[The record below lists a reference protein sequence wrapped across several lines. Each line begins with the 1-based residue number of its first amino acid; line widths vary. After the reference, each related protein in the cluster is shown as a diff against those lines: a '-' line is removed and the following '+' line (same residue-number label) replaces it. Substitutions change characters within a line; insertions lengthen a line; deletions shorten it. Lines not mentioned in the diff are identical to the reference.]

1 MFACEGYNWGLTALD
16 RDAIVCDMT
25 TSQDEKQVLRII
37 FPDEL
42 LTQLDE
48 YCKSVEA
55 LYPGVNMSRS
65 AAIRRMVEMA
75 LKEGVD
81 SKDGYL

>member
-1 MFACEGYNWGLTALD
+1 M
-16 RDAIVCDMT
+16 CDMT
-25 TSQDEKQVLRII
+25 TGQDEKQVLRII

-48 YCKSVEA
+48 YCASVETMF
-55 LYPGVNMSRS
+55 PGVNMSRS
-65 AAIRRMVEMA
+65 AAIRRLVEIA
-75 LKEGVD
+75 LREGVD

>member
-1 MFACEGYNWGLTALD
+1 M
-16 RDAIVCDMT
+16 CDMAT
-25 TSQDEKQVLRII
+25 GQDEKQVLRII

-48 YCKSVEA
+48 YCASVETMF
-55 LYPGVNMSRS
+55 PGVNMSRS
-65 AAIRRMVEMA
+65 AAIRRLVEIA
-75 LKEGVD
+75 LREGVD